1 MMLQLSEWLEANKI
15 DYRTV
20 DNEVIEITG
29 FGKAFIADLT
39 GVKSIFRGTKDQ
51 LVFNLMENPQ
61 ILIDEEIFYVVF
73 PFGRNWYYFDL
84 REEFKFNLL
93 KYVGSRKQPE
103 VNIPFV
109 NLGIH
114 TPYELLNGSGDLTA
128 WIKKAKQLGQTAI
141 GICDRNTMA
150 ATLSLQ
156 KECAKAGVKY
166 VFGYTFDLLHDGEK
180 TEMKLYCQSQKGLR
194 NLLRIQK
201 IINVDSKDATIGIK
215 DLLAHAAGNALVFGT
230 LSSYWINQNLHYVE
244 QMRHSFDG
252 VYYQVDLSEYKAE
265 RIDAEVLKA
274 VDYFF
279 KTLYL
284 PEFRNFVIEPILI
297 CDTYY
302 LDKDDARNKI
312 ILNKIASGAAHKQSE
327 DHYFKDID
335 EHYTTLK
342 NLFDSDKWN
351 IDELFKRMCSHT
363 VDIAQ
368 RACASY
374 DIGKMYM
381 PQYIMLDDERVKYN
395 TRFRMFHALLEEGL
409 RRKIPPTLHE
419 QYRQRLNEETYI
431 IESTNNVDYFLI
443 QYDMIREAKKRG
455 IVTGIGRGSAG
466 GSLVSYLL
474 DIITIDPIKYGLIF
488 SRFLV
493 PERCGLHWVDE
504 ITAIAEDL
512 ELEPGESYIRIETDH
527 GTLEVDKWAKLRIR
541 RGEETL
547 TLYANDLKDGDEI
560 LLDNRDR
567 LWTLNDILQ

>member
-1 MMLQLSEWLEANKI
+1 M
-15 DYRTV
+15 
-20 DNEVIEITG
+20 
-29 FGKAFIADLT
+29 
-39 GVKSIFRGTKDQ
+39 
-51 LVFNLMENPQ
+51 
-61 ILIDEEIFYVVF
+61 
-73 PFGRNWYYFDL
+73 
-84 REEFKFNLL
+84 
-93 KYVGSRKQPE
+93 
-103 VNIPFV
+103 
-109 NLGIH
+109 
-114 TPYELLNGSGDLTA
+114 
-128 WIKKAKQLGQTAI
+128 
-141 GICDRNTMA
+141 
-150 ATLSLQ
+150 
-156 KECAKAGVKY
+156 
-166 VFGYTFDLLHDGEK
+166 
-180 TEMKLYCQSQKGLR
+180 R

-244 QMRHSFDG
+244 QMRHSFDS

-312 ILNKIASGAAHKQSE
+312 ILNKIANGAAHKQSE
-327 DHYFKDID
+327 DQYFKDLD

-527 GTLEVDKWAKLRIR
+527 GTLEVDKWAKAPHTPGRRNTHPLCQRPERRRRNTARQPRQALDTKRYSSMKVQKVEKLLAADKMFVADMFVVKGLIQGGHSAMPDIDTDFASDRRQEIKEYLEQRYNVNGMQRVFSAGTFSTMKLKAVLKDVSRVYRVPVSLGQLHHRHIR
-541 RGEETL
+541 RRQHE
-547 TLYANDLKDGDEI
+547 
-560 LLDNRDR
+560 LDRP
-567 LWTLNDILQ
+567 L

>member
-1 MMLQLSEWLEANKI
+1 MLQLSEWLEANKI

-61 ILIDEEIFYVVF
+61 ILIDEEIFFVVF

-114 TPYELLNGSGDLTA
+114 TPYELLNGSGDLTV

-156 KECAKAGVKY
+156 KECAKAGVNH
-166 VFGYTFDLLHDGEK
+166 VFGYTFDLLHDGER

-215 DLLAHAAGNALVFGT
+215 DLLAHAAGNSLVFGT

-327 DHYFKDID
+327 DQYFKDLD

-342 NLFDSDKWN
+342 NLFDGDKWN